1 MGRLLSRR
9 FAASLMGRR
18 VTALSRAMSGSAP
31 LPVWRVKKGER
42 NERTLAGRNNRSA
55 RGGGEADHN

>member
-1 MGRLLSRR
+1 
-9 FAASLMGRR
+9 
-18 VTALSRAMSGSAP
+18 MSGSAP